1 MYMFESYG
9 LAIYNGRVTAFFC
22 ENDIFDPCDPKWPQM
37 NFHTHYFDTEYLAD
51 AYAWITWP
59 YHVICRSY
67 SILGEN
73 ELLTPVTP
81 NDPGWIFRPII
92 FVQSI

>member
-1 MYMFESYG
+1 M
-9 LAIYNGRVTAFFC
+9 YNGSYSIFWWKWP
-22 ENDIFDPCDPKWPQM
+22 FDPCDPKWPQM
-37 NFHTHYFDTEYLAD
+37 NFYTHYFDTEYLAD

-67 SILGEN
+67 SVFGEN

-81 NDPGWIFRPII
+81 NDPGWIFRPIT